1 MNIKKIR
8 YTLFHKNS
16 SKDDIPLKLPDLKIE
31 NLNIVRNSSIKFLG
45 VMLDEHKSWRDYI
58 RTVEFKVAK
67 SIGLLHQTR
76 QALIEAS

>member
-1 MNIKKIR
+1 M
-8 YTLFHKNS
+8 
-16 SKDDIPLKLPDLKIE
+16 KIE

-67 SIGLLHQTR
+67 SVGLLHQTR